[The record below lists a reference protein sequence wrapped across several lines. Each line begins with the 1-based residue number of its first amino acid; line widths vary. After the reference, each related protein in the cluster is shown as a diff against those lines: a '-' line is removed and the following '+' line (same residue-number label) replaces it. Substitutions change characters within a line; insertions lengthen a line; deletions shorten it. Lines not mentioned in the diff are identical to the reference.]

1 MNISYNKITDLKDNV
16 SSLTIRDHGGSLFHS
31 NIKQLDLSHN
41 NISNIMGGFFRPAEI
56 SLTHLYL
63 GSNIL
68 TVSIFLL
75 RYFFK
80 KYHHCVFSRFK
91 LFQNISR
98 DVFGSMPHL
107 QWLDL
112 SNNRLFEVDYDTFK
126 HTRKLQVINLSKNKI
141 SDVPMDLFR
150 YTRDLRVVDMSH
162 NFIRGLTENFFGGD
176 GMELLDLSHNKFT
189 KVPAL
194 ALSNLAALTL
204 CELDLSHNNI
214 AAIQSIDLSNKF
226 RVGMTSH

>member
-1 MNISYNKITDLKDNV
+1 MNVSYNKITDLKDNV

-31 NIKQLDLSHN
+31 NVKQLDLSHN
-41 NISNIMGGFFRPAEI
+41 NISNILGGFFRPAEI
-56 SLTHLYL
+56 SLTHLYM
-63 GSNIL
+63 GSNYL
-68 TVSIFLL
+68 TVSTSSLL
-75 RYFFK
+75 LTRTLFYL
-80 KYHHCVFSRFK
+80 SPS
-91 LFQNISR
+91 FQNISR
-98 DVFGSMPHL
+98 EVFGSMPHL

-112 SNNRLFEVDYDTFK
+112 SDNRLFEVDYDTFK
-126 HTRKLQVINLSKNKI
+126 HSRKLQVINLSKNKI

-176 GMELLDLSHNKFT
+176 GMELLDLSHNRFT

-226 RVGMTSH
+226 RVGIISH